1 MDLVPKAFGMDFVL
15 ITAHSNFY
23 QSNSVINNKRRKLG
37 KHDLNIHRKLIEK
50 CRTGDARSQYR
61 LYKLYSKA
69 MYNIAIRL
77 LANKMDAEDIL
88 QEAFVAAFGKLDKFR
103 EESTF
108 GAWLK
113 RIVIN
118 HCINFL
124 KSKKQVFEEFD
135 NQTALVIDD
144 GWEGVDQNYDLE
156 EVHEAIKTLPDG
168 ARAVFNLFLLEGYKH
183 HEIATMLNISE
194 STSKSQYQRAKL
206 LLKEKLVRHEK

>member
-1 MDLVPKAFGMDFVL
+1 
-15 ITAHSNFY
+15 
-23 QSNSVINNKRRKLG
+23 
-37 KHDLNIHRKLIEK
+37 
-50 CRTGDARSQYR
+50 
-61 LYKLYSKA
+61 

-77 LANKMDAEDIL
+77 LANKMDAEDVL

-124 KSKKQVFEEFD
+124 KSKKQIFD
-135 NQTALVIDD
+135 DLNNQSVTIAD
-144 GWEGVDQNYDLE
+144 VDQADLHAEHDLE
-156 EVHEAIKTLPDG
+156 AVHEAIKTLPDG

-183 HEIATMLNISE
+183 LEIATMLNISE

-206 LLKEKLVRHEK
+206 LLKEKLVINEK

>member
-1 MDLVPKAFGMDFVL
+1 M
-15 ITAHSNFY
+15 
-23 QSNSVINNKRRKLG
+23 G
-37 KHDLNIHRKLIEK
+37 KHDLDIHRKLIEK
-50 CRTGDARSQYR
+50 CRAGDARSQYR

-77 LANKMDAEDIL
+77 LANKMDAEDVL
-88 QEAFVAAFGKLDKFR
+88 QEAFVAVFGKLDKFR

-124 KSKKQVFEEFD
+124 KAKKQVFVEFD
-135 NQTALVIDD
+135 NQTAFVIDD
-144 GWEGVDQNYDLE
+144 GWEGVDQNYDFE

-168 ARAVFNLFLLEGYKH
+168 ARAVFNLFLLEGYRH

-206 LLKEKLVRHEK
+206 LLKEKLVRYEK